1 MMYCDKE
8 IEQKQI
14 IQKNISITSYRTIYN
29 VGITYKQQKKQYK
42 TVILCGAE
50 SIGE

>member
-14 IQKNISITSYRTIYN
+14 IQKNISITIYN
-29 VGITYKQQKKQYK
+29 AGISYKQKKKQYK

>member
-14 IQKNISITSYRTIYN
+14 IQKNISITIYN
-29 VGITYKQQKKQYK
+29 MGITYKQKKQYK
-42 TVILCGAE
+42 TVILCGILCGAE